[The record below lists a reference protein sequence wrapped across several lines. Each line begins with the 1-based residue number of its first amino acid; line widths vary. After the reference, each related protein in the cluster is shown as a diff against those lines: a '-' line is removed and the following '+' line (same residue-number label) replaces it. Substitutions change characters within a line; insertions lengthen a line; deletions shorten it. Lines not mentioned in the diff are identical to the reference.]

1 MVYAAFAVGVSVY
14 LIFWLAPAYGQSNIL
29 VYIAICSLI
38 GSLSVMG
45 CKGLSIAIIL
55 TVEGTSQLQNPLS
68 WFFLF
73 AVAVC
78 IAIQMNYLNKSLDI
92 FNTSIVTPIYY
103 VMFTTLTITASA
115 ILFHEWKSL
124 TTVNV
129 IGALCG
135 FATIICGVF
144 LLHSFKDI
152 HYTLND
158 LLKLTSRT
166 NGANGSGIEIVEGCE
181 TDVAARQAEQ
191 TVSISSPLSPSFE
204 RNHLLL
210 ETQVGHS
217 SVALLHE
224 GEDETEMDASE
235 SDKFI
240 P

>member
-14 LIFWLAPAYGQSNIL
+14 LIFWLAPVYGQSNIL

-73 AVAVC
+73 VVAAC

-103 VMFTTLTITASA
+103 VMFTTFTITASA
-115 ILFHEWKSL
+115 ILFREWTSL

-135 FATIICGVF
+135 FATIVCGVF

-166 NGANGSGIEIVEGCE
+166 NGANGGPVEVTEGCE
-181 TDVAARQAEQ
+181 ISMAAVHESEQ
-191 TVSISSPLSPSFE
+191 PVSVSAPLSPNYG
-204 RNHLLL
+204 RNHLVL
-210 ETQVGHS
+210 EPQVGHN
-217 SVALLHE
+217 SVPLSQD
-224 GEDETEMDASE
+224 EDETELNASE
-235 SDKFI
+235 NDRFI